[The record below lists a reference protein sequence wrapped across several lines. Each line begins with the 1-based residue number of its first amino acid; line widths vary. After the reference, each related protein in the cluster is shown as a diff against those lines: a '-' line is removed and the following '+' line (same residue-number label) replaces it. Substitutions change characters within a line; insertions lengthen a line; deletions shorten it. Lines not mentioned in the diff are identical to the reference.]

1 MQNIVFACLIL
12 TSVAWARN
20 GQASVNTSSAGQST
34 EQALSRVRR
43 QQDQNQAEV
52 VRLKSDVSKQ
62 QADSEKAS
70 LLLERQDEAI
80 AELRKQLQKLKSAT
94 PNRRH

>member
-1 MQNIVFACLIL
+1 
-12 TSVAWARN
+12 
-20 GQASVNTSSAGQST
+20 
-34 EQALSRVRR
+34 
-43 QQDQNQAEV
+43 V
-52 VRLKSDVSKQ
+52 VRLKGDVSKQ